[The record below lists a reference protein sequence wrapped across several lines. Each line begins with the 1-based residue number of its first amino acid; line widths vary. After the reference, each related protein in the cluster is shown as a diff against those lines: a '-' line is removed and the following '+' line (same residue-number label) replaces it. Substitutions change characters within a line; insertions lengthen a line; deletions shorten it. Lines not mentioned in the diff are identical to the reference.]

1 MTKVISN
8 LLYTPLAER
17 TRTATGRTA
26 AGDRRKAR
34 SLGFQSIKALQEH
47 HEALMDLNPWAA
59 ANLFA
64 EFVTVGTPDENWAR
78 RLARGLRGDFS
89 HRQFKRYFQ
98 RGYALK
104 MYGHA
109 YGS

>member
-1 MTKVISN
+1 MAKLTSN
-8 LLYTPLAER
+8 RLYTPLALR
-17 TRTATGRTA
+17 TRTATGRTE

-64 EFVTVGTPDENWAR
+64 EFVTVGTPAENEGR
-78 RLARGLRGDFS
+78 RLIRRLRGDLS
-89 HRQFKRYFQ
+89 YRQFKRHFQ
-98 RGYALK
+98 DGYALK
-104 MYGHA
+104 LYGHA
-109 YGS
+109 YGA